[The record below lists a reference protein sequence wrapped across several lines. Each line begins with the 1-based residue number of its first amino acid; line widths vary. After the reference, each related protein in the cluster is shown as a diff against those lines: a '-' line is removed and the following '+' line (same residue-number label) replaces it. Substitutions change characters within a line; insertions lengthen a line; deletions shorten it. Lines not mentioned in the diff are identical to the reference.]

1 MKITIIDHQTD
12 GTNFRGNLIKSQI
25 DTLGKN
31 IQTVFIPFIYGKE
44 ENDNPPVW
52 EISMFN
58 RIGIAGV
65 YLIHTSNLLAIDLI
79 NYLNNHHPDSYII
92 EYSGGG
98 SEYMNNRQPINQNH
112 CIYPKPINNQGEF
125 PNLISFI
132 SALLNQ
138 RNNPVD
144 ILLGK
149 NKRLELVLEFLHNSL
164 GGKPANTSKL
174 TNGDDAF
181 DLSLKYKSAK
191 VEKTLEEWIKD
202 LQGKKDYEYNIALAI
217 VRDALLEQA
226 GVTGEN

>member
-1 MKITIIDHQTD
+1 MKIRIIDHQTD

-25 DTLGKN
+25 DTQGKN
-31 IQTVFIPFIYGKE
+31 IQTVFIPFIYGEE
-44 ENDNPPVW
+44 ENDNPPAW
-52 EISMFN
+52 EISMFD
-58 RIGIAGV
+58 RISMAAV

-79 NYLNNHHPDSYII
+79 KHINQHHPDSYII

-98 SEYMNNRQPINQNH
+98 SEYMNIRKPINQNH
-112 CIYPKPINNQGEF
+112 CIYPKPIDNQGEF

-132 SALLNQ
+132 SALLNHK
-138 RNNPVD
+138 NNLIN

-164 GGKPANTSKL
+164 GGKPASTSII
-174 TNGDDAF
+174 TNGDEVF
-181 DLSLKYKSAK
+181 DLSLKYKKDK
-191 VEKTLEEWIKD
+191 VEKTLEKWIED
-202 LQGKKDYEYNIALAI
+202 LKGKKGGEYNEALSI